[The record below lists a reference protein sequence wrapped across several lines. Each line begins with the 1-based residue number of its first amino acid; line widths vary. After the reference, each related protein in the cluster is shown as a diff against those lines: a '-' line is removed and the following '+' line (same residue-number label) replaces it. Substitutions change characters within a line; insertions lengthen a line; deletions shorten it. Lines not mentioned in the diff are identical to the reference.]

1 MPTGLKIKE
10 IRQQK
15 GLTQKQLGDICGMA
29 DSAIRRYEN
38 GKANPKIETLQKIAD
53 ALETPLIFFVEDDL
67 FDAATWID
75 DSAEQDLIDKKFNE
89 IMNNTTI
96 SIDEKKKRT
105 KELLTQLEIME
116 NYHLDNANRA
126 IEYMINKLIK
136 QLNHTGKEK
145 ALEHV
150 EMLSKIPEYQ
160 RKNE

>member
-1 MPTGLKIKE
+1 MPTGSKIKE
-10 IRQQK
+10 IRQRK
-15 GLTQKQLGDICGMA
+15 GLTQKQLGDLCSMA

-53 ALETPLIFFVEDDL
+53 ALETPLILFVEDDL
-67 FDAATWID
+67 LDAATWID
-75 DSAEQDLIDKKFNE
+75 GNAEENLIDNKFNE
-89 IMNNTTI
+89 IMNNTEM
-96 SIDEKKKRT
+96 SIDEKKAKT

-126 IEYMINKLIK
+126 IEYLINNLIK

-150 EMLSKIPEYQ
+150 EMLSRIPEYQ
-160 RKNE
+160 KEK